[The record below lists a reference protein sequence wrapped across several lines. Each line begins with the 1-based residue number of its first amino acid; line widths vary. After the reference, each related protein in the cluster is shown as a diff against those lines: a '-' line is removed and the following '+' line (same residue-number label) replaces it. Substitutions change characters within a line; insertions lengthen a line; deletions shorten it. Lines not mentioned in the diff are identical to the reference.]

1 MTKTSEPNIVVIIP
15 ARGGSKGIPRKNI
28 QLLAGIPLIAHTI
41 GQALASKSVSR
52 VIVSTDDAE
61 IAAISGQYGAEIVL
75 RPVHLAADD
84 STSEE
89 ALLHAIDTLEK
100 SGPTID
106 MVVFLQCTAPIRSAD
121 DIDNAID
128 LFKENEA
135 DSLLSGV
142 PSHLF
147 LWQVK
152 NGEAIAENHNY
163 LKRKRRQDM
172 QNQYVEN
179 GSIYIFRPQ
188 MLRETGNRLG
198 GKIVLYQ
205 MDEQSALDIDSL
217 HDLARCELVFAEKQN
232 KDNSDKLPADIELV
246 VFDFD
251 GVFTD
256 NMVIVDQD
264 GKESIVA
271 SRGDGMG
278 ISILKESGLPVY
290 VISKEQNKVVSARC
304 KKLGIGCYQCVDDK
318 ESALSQLIKDLDVSL
333 SGTIYVGN
341 DINDL
346 DCVAMVECGIAVA
359 DAHSSLKQSADI
371 VLKNNGGKGAVRE
384 VCDMIINK
392 INNG

>member
-304 KKLGIGCYQCVDDK
+304 
-318 ESALSQLIKDLDVSL
+318 
-333 SGTIYVGN
+333 
-341 DINDL
+341 
-346 DCVAMVECGIAVA
+346 
-359 DAHSSLKQSADI
+359 
-371 VLKNNGGKGAVRE
+371 
-384 VCDMIINK
+384 
-392 INNG
+392 